1 MRPCVNSS
9 GATAFSKYSLST
21 PCNAFCTETGSSKS
35 PIATSNP
42 FGAGAPSLRASS
54 RMSALRFCSAFTTS
68 APTLPVPPVTKIFI
82 LEISCRLL
90 YELAKD
96 GLRHADYVANLW
108 PSAFDHASSL
118 ALLVGTFLYL
128 WAHTRKKRLAK
139 GSARAVYYP
148 GFFGAFWIVFTT
160 FAIRLAD
167 FEGP

>member
-42 FGAGAPSLRASS
+42 FGVGAPSLRTSS
-54 RMSALRFCSAFTTS
+54 RMSALRFCSSFTTS
-68 APTLPVPPVTKIFI
+68 APTLPAPPVTRMFI

-96 GLRHADYVANLW
+96 GLQRADHVAELW
-108 PSAFDHASSL
+108 PSAFDYANSL
-118 ALLVGTFLYL
+118 ALLIGRFLCL
-128 WAHTRKKRLAK
+128 WDQHRKIRLAK
-139 GSARAVYYP
+139 C
-148 GFFGAFWIVFTT
+148 
-160 FAIRLAD
+160 
-167 FEGP
+167 